1 MRIALLAAV
10 AAVTLLAGCRESAE
24 ESAANNVAAND
35 KPVFPVTDDNPEAVA
50 VPPATKEAAL
60 KLMHERHEGMEKI
73 GKATKALGR
82 ETKAD
87 APDLATVRSSA
98 ATIAELAPKVS
109 AWFPKGTGPDIGKTH
124 AKPAIWEKPEDFAAK
139 TRDFQAAA
147 KKFNAT
153 ATAGDVAAI
162 KAGFGELGKT
172 CKGCHDSYRSE
183 DKK

>member
-1 MRIALLAAV
+1 MRTALLTAV
-10 AAVTLLAGCRESAE
+10 AAVALLAGCRESADE
-24 ESAANNVAAND
+24 TAANNVAAND

-82 ETKAD
+82 ETKAS

-109 AWFPKGTGPDIGKTH
+109 AWFPKGTGPDVGKTH

-153 ATAGDVAAI
+153 AAAGDIAAI
-162 KAGFGELGKT
+162 KAGFGDLGKS
-172 CKGCHDSYRSE
+172 CKACHDSYRTE

>member
-1 MRIALLAAV
+1 MRTALFAAV
-10 AAVTLLAGCRESAE
+10 AAVTLLAGCREADD
-24 ESAANNVAAND
+24 APANNVAATD
-35 KPVFPVTDDNPEAVA
+35 SPVFPVTDDNPEAVPP
-50 VPPATKEAAL
+50 PPATKEAAL

-82 ETKAD
+82 EMKAD

-109 AWFPKGTGPDIGKTH
+109 TWFPKGTGPDVGKTH

-139 TRDFQAAA
+139 TRSFQAAA
-147 KKFNAT
+147 QKFHAT
-153 ATAGDVAAI
+153 ATSGDTAAI
-162 KAGFGELGKT
+162 KAGFGDLGKT
-172 CKGCHDSYRSE
+172 CKACHDSYRSE

>member
-1 MRIALLAAV
+1 MRTALLAAV
-10 AAVTLLAGCRESAE
+10 AAVTLLAGCRESADE
-24 ESAANNVAAND
+24 TAANNVAAND
-35 KPVFPVTDDNPEAVA
+35 KPVFPVTDDNPEAVP

-82 ETKAD
+82 ETKAS
-87 APDLATVRSSA
+87 APELATIRSSA

-109 AWFPKGTGPDIGKTH
+109 AWFPKGTGPDVGKTH

-162 KAGFGELGKT
+162 KTGFGDLGKT
-172 CKGCHDSYRSE
+172 CKACHDSYRAE
-183 DKK
+183 VKK